1 MKKQHIA
8 MLEMLLCACLWSI
21 AGLFIKKINWNPIVI
36 AGFRSLF
43 AAGTVVV
50 YTAFRRQKLFF
61 NKRIAKS
68 AFFLA
73 ATFLCFVAANK
84 LTTAANAIMLQFTA
98 PIFIMLFSVI
108 FRKEKFPLRDILT
121 VLITL
126 GGISLF
132 MIDGIDGGQTLGNL
146 MGLLAGLF
154 FAGMFVT
161 VGEAKGSERMSGL
174 FFGHMLTF
182 FVSIPFILITKPVF
196 SGEALFYA
204 AILGIVQ
211 LGVPYILLAL
221 ASEYCPPLACSLISA
236 AEPLL
241 NPVWVALFAKEY
253 PSPLA
258 LLGGG
263 IVLITVTLWCVLK
276 DANKQKNPSV

>member
-1 MKKQHIA
+1 MKKKHIA
-8 MLEMLLCACLWSI
+8 MLQMLLCACLWSI
-21 AGLFIKKINWNPIVI
+21 AGLFIKKIDWHPIVI

-43 AAGTVVV
+43 AAGTVLV
-50 YTAFRRQKLFF
+50 YMLFKRQRLFI
-61 NKRIAKS
+61 NKSIVKS

-121 VLITL
+121 VLITF

-132 MIDGIDGGQTLGNL
+132 MIDGINGGQTLGNI

-161 VGEAKGSERMSGL
+161 VGEAKGEERMSGL

-182 FVSIPFILITKPVF
+182 LVAVPFIFTTAPVF
-196 SGEALFYA
+196 SKDALFYA
-204 AILGIVQ
+204 ALLGIVQ
-211 LGVPYILLAL
+211 LGIPYILLAL
-221 ASEYCPPLACSLISA
+221 ASAHCPPLACSLISA

-241 NPVWVALFAKEY
+241 NPVWVALFGNEY

-258 LLGGG
+258 LLGGAV
-263 IVLITVTLWCVLK
+263 VLVTVTLWCILRDRKKAESVL
-276 DANKQKNPSV
+276 